1 MTPYERGIL
10 AESLKQL
17 EAVITMASANFPRDS
32 SICVRTN
39 GHSPNAGCTI
49 GTRTLQI
56 LVDAGRKALEEA
68 K

>member
-1 MTPYERGIL
+1 MIPYERDIL

-39 GHSPNAGCTI
+39 GTSPNAVCTI
-49 GTRTLQI
+49 SARTLRI

-68 K
+68 E